1 MEGGSHT
8 MSSTNNQAS
17 SASRL
22 STQSLVLTALMTAV
36 TCILAPMSI
45 PIPFSPVP
53 LTLTNF
59 VLEISIFLL
68 GWKKATASF
77 IIYLLLGLCGL
88 PVFSG
93 FSGGVGKFAGPT
105 GGYLIGFIFL
115 TVIGGLFAEHFHWK
129 RSACTVGVV
138 LGMAVTYA
146 FGTAWLC
153 LQLNLS
159 LTAGLFTGVIP
170 YLPGDAVKIALA
182 VAFGPV
188 LKKGLSGNR

>member
-105 GGYLIGFIFL
+105 GGYLIGFLFL

-129 RSACTVGVV
+129 RSACTVGMV

-188 LKKGLSGNR
+188 LKKRVR

>member
-59 VLEISIFLL
+59 VVEISIFLL

-105 GGYLIGFIFL
+105 GGYLIGFILL

-129 RSACTVGVV
+129 RSACTVGMV

-153 LQLNLS
+153 LQLNLNF
-159 LTAGLFTGVIP
+159 TAGLFTGVIP

-188 LKKGLSGNR
+188 LKKRVR

>member
-1 MEGGSHT
+1 
-8 MSSTNNQAS
+8 MSSTNHQAS
-17 SASRL
+17 SASRF

-59 VLEISIFLL
+59 VVEISIFLL

-105 GGYLIGFIFL
+105 GGYLIGFILL

-129 RSACTVGVV
+129 RSACTVGMV

-159 LTAGLFTGVIP
+159 FTAGLFTGVIP

-188 LKKGLSGNR
+188 LKKRVR

>member
-8 MSSTNNQAS
+8 LSPTNNQAS

-105 GGYLIGFIFL
+105 GGYLFGFLFL

-129 RSACTVGVV
+129 RSACTVGMV

-159 LTAGLFTGVIP
+159 FTAGLFTGVIP

-188 LKKGLSGNR
+188 LKKRVR

>member
-77 IIYLLLGLCGL
+77 IIYLLMGLCGL

-105 GGYLIGFIFL
+105 GGYLIGFLFL

-129 RSACTVGVV
+129 RSACTVGMV

-153 LQLNLS
+153 FQLNLS
-159 LTAGLFTGVIP
+159 FTAGLFTGVIP

-188 LKKGLSGNR
+188 LKKRVR

>member
-129 RSACTVGVV
+129 RSACTVGMV

-188 LKKGLSGNR
+188 LKKRVR

>member
-1 MEGGSHT
+1 

-129 RSACTVGVV
+129 RSACTVGMV

-159 LTAGLFTGVIP
+159 FTAGLFTGVIP

-188 LKKGLSGNR
+188 LKKRMR

>member
-8 MSSTNNQAS
+8 MSSTNKQAS

-129 RSACTVGVV
+129 RSACTVGMV

-159 LTAGLFTGVIP
+159 FTAGLFTGVIP

-188 LKKGLSGNR
+188 LKKRVR

>member
-17 SASRL
+17 SASRF

-105 GGYLIGFIFL
+105 GGYLIGFILL

-129 RSACTVGVV
+129 RSACTVGMV

-159 LTAGLFTGVIP
+159 FTAGLFTGVIP

-188 LKKGLSGNR
+188 LKKRVR

>member
-188 LKKGLSGNR
+188 LKKRVR

>member
-105 GGYLIGFIFL
+105 GGYLIGFLFL

-129 RSACTVGVV
+129 RSACTVGMV

-182 VAFGPV
+182 VALGPV
-188 LKKGLSGNR
+188 LKKRVR

>member
-129 RSACTVGVV
+129 RSACTVGMV

-159 LTAGLFTGVIP
+159 FTAGLFTGVIP

-188 LKKGLSGNR
+188 LRKRVR

>member
-105 GGYLIGFIFL
+105 GGYLIGFLFL

-129 RSACTVGVV
+129 RSACTVGMV

-159 LTAGLFTGVIP
+159 FTAGLFTGVIP

-188 LKKGLSGNR
+188 LKKRVR

>member
-129 RSACTVGVV
+129 RSACTVGMV

-159 LTAGLFTGVIP
+159 FTAGLFTGVIP

-188 LKKGLSGNR
+188 LKKRVR

>member
-1 MEGGSHT
+1 MSTTNERVSSGSRF
-8 MSSTNNQAS
+8 ST
-17 SASRL
+17 R
-22 STQSLVLTALMTAV
+22 SLVLTALMTAV
-36 TCILAPMSI
+36 TCILAPLSI
-45 PIPFSPVP
+45 PIPLSPVP
-53 LTLTNF
+53 LTLTNL
-59 VLEISIFLL
+59 VLGFSIFLL
-68 GWKKATASF
+68 GWKKATASC

-105 GGYLIGFIFL
+105 GGYLIGFLFL
-115 TVIGGLFAEHFHWK
+115 TVIGGLVAGHFHW
-129 RSACTVGVV
+129 RRGACVAGLV

-153 LQLNLS
+153 MQLGLGI
-159 LTAGLFTGVIP
+159 TEGLFIGVIP

-188 LKKGLSGNR
+188 LKKRVR

>member
-129 RSACTVGVV
+129 RSACIAGLV

-159 LTAGLFTGVIP
+159 FTAGLFTGVIP

-188 LKKGLSGNR
+188 LKKRVR

>member
-1 MEGGSHT
+1 ML
-8 MSSTNNQAS
+8 
-17 SASRL
+17 SRIGD
-22 STQSLVLTALMTAV
+22 Q
-36 TCILAPMSI
+36 C
-45 PIPFSPVP
+45 
-53 LTLTNF
+53 
-59 VLEISIFLL
+59 EQD
-68 GWKKATASF
+68 GRE
-77 IIYLLLGLCGL
+77 
-88 PVFSG
+88 VFSG

-129 RSACTVGVV
+129 RSACTVGMV

-159 LTAGLFTGVIP
+159 FTAGLFTGVIP

-188 LKKGLSGNR
+188 LKKRVR

>member
-1 MEGGSHT
+1 

-105 GGYLIGFIFL
+105 GGYLIGFLFL
-115 TVIGGLFAEHFHWK
+115 TVIGGLFSEHFHWK
-129 RSACTVGVV
+129 RSACTVGMV

-159 LTAGLFTGVIP
+159 FTAGLFTGVIP

-188 LKKGLSGNR
+188 LKKRVR